1 MSSNADNLEQNASA
15 NEPVSDNEGDG
26 NESTESTVKLTRTGR
41 VSKVPKML
49 ECVMCKFSTTKK
61 AVYEKHLLTAK
72 HKYISEVNDAY
83 DKHAELMASPD
94 YVIQPLPPDSL
105 IRTVHRCGCGKI
117 YKHRQ
122 SLCIHKKVCTFT
134 YQSLGPTAKE
144 KAEIEEK
151 LEKAKQSRQARQEQQ
166 EREIEHLQ
174 QLQQAQVSRTNTM
187 FDDVRPDN
195 TEANEMFELR
205 ALRQSQGSRTNTMFD
220 VRPDNTEAKEMFELR
235 ALLKIKAMLEAEV
248 ARKNKAK
255 TVAGSG
261 PTDPADIIL
270 IDPLTPTQVRA
281 AVLAIDSYDA
291 VINAIS
297 AENTFPDTVI
307 IADSAAS
314 AILVTAESMLSN
326 LSVDSSISAVA
337 NAIASS
343 FSEETHELCI
353 HREVVVRCIKVILPL
368 YFNILTRM
376 NLKEDE
382 DLPESMVVPMD
393 PDAPLSVGYLELKTC
408 INILYFILSRIDEHP
423 VGENKD
429 DVIDISR

>member
-1 MSSNADNLEQNASA
+1 MEHFILFSQCKMSSNTDNMEQNASA
-15 NEPVSDNEGDG
+15 NEPVTDNDG
-26 NESTESTVKLTRTGR
+26 NGVESTVKLTRTGR

-72 HKYISEVNDAY
+72 HKHISDVNDAY

-134 YQSLGPTAKE
+134 YQSLGPTDKE
-144 KAEIEEK
+144 KAEREEK

-166 EREIEHLQ
+166 EQEQQIQHLQ

-187 FDDVRPDN
+187 FDVR
-195 TEANEMFELR
+195 T
-205 ALRQSQGSRTNTMFD
+205 
-220 VRPDNTEAKEMFELR
+220 DNTEAKEMIELR

-326 LSVDSSISAVA
+326 LSADSSISAVA

>member
-187 FDDVRPDN
+187 FD
-195 TEANEMFELR
+195 
-205 ALRQSQGSRTNTMFD
+205 

-248 ARKNKAK
+248 ARKNRAK

-270 IDPLTPTQVRA
+270 IAPLTPTQVRA

>member
-1 MSSNADNLEQNASA
+1 MEQNASA
-15 NEPVSDNEGDG
+15 NEPVTDNDG
-26 NESTESTVKLTRTGR
+26 NGVESTESTVKLTRTGR

-72 HKYISEVNDAY
+72 HKHISDVNDAY

-134 YQSLGPTAKE
+134 YQSLGPTDKE
-144 KAEIEEK
+144 KAEREEK

-166 EREIEHLQ
+166 EQEQQIQHLQ

-187 FDDVRPDN
+187 FDVR
-195 TEANEMFELR
+195 T
-205 ALRQSQGSRTNTMFD
+205 
-220 VRPDNTEAKEMFELR
+220 DNTEAKEMIELR

-297 AENTFPDTVI
+297 AENPFPDTVI

-326 LSVDSSISAVA
+326 LSADSSISAVA

>member
-1 MSSNADNLEQNASA
+1 MSSNADNMEQNASA
-15 NEPVSDNEGDG
+15 NEPVTDNDGNG

-72 HKYISEVNDAY
+72 HKHISEVNDAY

-144 KAEIEEK
+144 KAEREEK

-166 EREIEHLQ
+166 EQEQQIQHLQ

-187 FDDVRPDN
+187 FDVR
-195 TEANEMFELR
+195 T
-205 ALRQSQGSRTNTMFD
+205 
-220 VRPDNTEAKEMFELR
+220 DNTEAKEMIELR

-326 LSVDSSISAVA
+326 LSADSSISAVA

>member
-1 MSSNADNLEQNASA
+1 MEQNASA
-15 NEPVSDNEGDG
+15 NEPVTDNDGNG

-72 HKYISEVNDAY
+72 HKHISDVNDAY

-144 KAEIEEK
+144 KAEREEK
-151 LEKAKQSRQARQEQQ
+151 LEKAKQARQARQEQQ
-166 EREIEHLQ
+166 EQQIQHLE

-187 FDDVRPDN
+187 FDVR
-195 TEANEMFELR
+195 T
-205 ALRQSQGSRTNTMFD
+205 
-220 VRPDNTEAKEMFELR
+220 DNTEAKEMIELR
-235 ALLKIKAMLEAEV
+235 ALLQIKAMLEAEV
-248 ARKNKAK
+248 ARKNKTK

-270 IDPLTPTQVRA
+270 IAPLTPTQVRA

-326 LSVDSSISAVA
+326 LSADSSISAVA

-382 DLPESMVVPMD
+382 DLPESMVVPID

>member
-1 MSSNADNLEQNASA
+1 MEQNASA
-15 NEPVSDNEGDG
+15 NEPVTDNDG
-26 NESTESTVKLTRTGR
+26 NGVESTESTVKLTRTGR

-72 HKYISEVNDAY
+72 HKHISDVNDAY

-134 YQSLGPTAKE
+134 YQSLGPTDKE
-144 KAEIEEK
+144 KAEREEK

-166 EREIEHLQ
+166 EQEQQIQHLQ

-187 FDDVRPDN
+187 FDVR
-195 TEANEMFELR
+195 T
-205 ALRQSQGSRTNTMFD
+205 
-220 VRPDNTEAKEMFELR
+220 DNTEAKEMIELR

-326 LSVDSSISAVA
+326 LSADSSISAVA

>member
-1 MSSNADNLEQNASA
+1 MEQNASA
-15 NEPVSDNEGDG
+15 NEPVTDNDG
-26 NESTESTVKLTRTGR
+26 NGVESTVKLTRTGR

-72 HKYISEVNDAY
+72 HKHISDVNDAY

-134 YQSLGPTAKE
+134 YQSLGPTDKE
-144 KAEIEEK
+144 KAEREEK

-166 EREIEHLQ
+166 EQEQQIQHLQ

-187 FDDVRPDN
+187 FDVR
-195 TEANEMFELR
+195 T
-205 ALRQSQGSRTNTMFD
+205 
-220 VRPDNTEAKEMFELR
+220 DNTEAKEMIELR

-326 LSVDSSISAVA
+326 LSADSSISAVA

>member
-1 MSSNADNLEQNASA
+1 MEQNASA
-15 NEPVSDNEGDG
+15 NEPVTDNDG
-26 NESTESTVKLTRTGR
+26 NGVESTVKLTRTGR

-72 HKYISEVNDAY
+72 HKHISDVNDAY

-134 YQSLGPTAKE
+134 YQSLGPTDKE
-144 KAEIEEK
+144 KAEREEK

-166 EREIEHLQ
+166 EQEQQIQHLQ

-187 FDDVRPDN
+187 FDVR
-195 TEANEMFELR
+195 T
-205 ALRQSQGSRTNTMFD
+205 
-220 VRPDNTEAKEMFELR
+220 DNTEAKEMIELR

-297 AENTFPDTVI
+297 AENPFPDTVI

-326 LSVDSSISAVA
+326 LSADSSISAVA